1 MINMSGPLFNGAE
14 QKHQD
19 NTLTCGIA
27 HSNMSNIT
35 GIGAI
40 WDRTCNINVTMVE
53 LMLVIE
59 SRAPS

>member
-35 GIGAI
+35 GIDAI
-40 WDRTCNINVTMVE
+40 
-53 LMLVIE
+53 
-59 SRAPS
+59 